1 MDNIKRRSSLSSID
15 YKNKRTSSLE
25 TYFNSQNIND
35 ISAKNKI
42 NKLLKENHV
51 NHDSK
56 STLNL
61 NLKPKVS
68 K

>member
-1 MDNIKRRSSLSSID
+1 MDNSKRRSSLSSID
-15 YKNKRTSSLE
+15 YKNKRTSSLD

-35 ISAKNKI
+35 ISAKNKM
-42 NKLLKENHV
+42 NKLLKENQV

-56 STLNL
+56 STLNI
-61 NLKPKVS
+61 NLKTKVS